1 MIESAKDTKDVKQIA
16 DAIINEVQKHVV
28 GFSDVTRSLIIATLV
43 GGHVLIEGLPGTAK
57 TLLATVFANSLGLS
71 VRRIQSTSDLMPS
84 DITGTRIYNPKTLE
98 FEFRPGPIFANVV
111 VVDEINRAPPKTQ
124 AALLE
129 CMQEKQVSV
138 DGMTTKLEEPFAVI
152 ATKNA
157 LEFEGTFPLPEAQL
171 DRFLFRL
178 IMAYPDEA
186 GEIEIIKRKSARE
199 MNIVPVISKNALLAA
214 GEIIHSQVK
223 AKDEILEYIADFVR
237 GTNQVPKVVLG
248 ASPRASV
255 ALLYAAKGYAAVT
268 EARKYVIPDDVK
280 AVAFDVLN
288 HRLML
293 AQDALFDSPEAR
305 EGLGIQFMRNILM
318 QAMDQVAV
326 PI

>member
-1 MIESAKDTKDVKQIA
+1 MIETAKDIKDVKQIS
-16 DAIINEVQKHVV
+16 DTIINEVQKHIV
-28 GFSDVTRSLIIATLV
+28 GYTDVTRSLIIGLLV

-57 TLLATVFANSLGLS
+57 TLLSIVFANSLGLS

-84 DITGTRIYNPKTLE
+84 DITGTRIYNPKSLE

-138 DGMTTKLEEPFAVI
+138 DGMTFPLEEPFMVI

-178 IMAYPDEA
+178 IMSYPDEA
-186 GEIEIIKRKSARE
+186 GEIEIIRRKVAKEVEIIPVIKKSA
-199 MNIVPVISKNALLAA
+199 ILAA
-214 GEIIHSQVK
+214 RDLIHSQVK
-223 AKDEILEYIADFVR
+223 VKPEVLEYIADLVR
-237 GTNQVPKVVLG
+237 NTNQIPKVALG

-255 ALLYAAKGYAAVT
+255 ALLYAAKAYATVT
-268 EARKYVIPDDVK
+268 EGRKYVIPDDVK
-280 AVAFDVLN
+280 AVTFDVLN
-288 HRLML
+288 HRLMIT
-293 AQDALFDSPEAR
+293 QDALFDSPEAR
-305 EGLGIQFMRNILM
+305 EGFGIQFLKNLLTQSI
-318 QAMDQVAV
+318 DQVAV

>member
-1 MIESAKDTKDVKQIA
+1 MIESLKTVA
-16 DAIINEVQKHVV
+16 DIKKLSEEILEETRERMV
-28 GFSDVTRSLIIATLV
+28 GLDDLTQSLTTALLV
-43 GGHVLIEGLPGTAK
+43 NGHVLLEGVPGTAK
-57 TLLATVFANSLGLS
+57 TSLATVFAESLGLS
-71 VRRIQSTSDLMPS
+71 MRRIQATPDMMPG
-84 DITGTRIYNPKTLE
+84 DITGTRIYNPKSLE

-138 DGMTTKLEEPFAVI
+138 DGMTFPLDEPFMVI

-178 IMAYPDEA
+178 MMSYPDEA
-186 GEIEIIKRKSARE
+186 GEIEIIRRKVAKEVEILPVIKKSA
-199 MNIVPVISKNALLAA
+199 ILDAKDL
-214 GEIIHSQVK
+214 IHSQIKVK
-223 AKDEILEYIADFVR
+223 LEVLEYIADLVR
-237 GTNQVPKVVLG
+237 NTNQIPKVALG

-255 ALLYAAKGYAAVT
+255 ALLYAAKAYAAVT
-268 EARKYVIPDDVK
+268 EGRKYVIPDDIK
-280 AVAFDVLN
+280 AATFDVLN
-288 HRLML
+288 HRLMIT
-293 AQDALFDSPEAR
+293 QDALFDSPEAR
-305 EGLGIQFMRNILM
+305 EGLGVQFLKNLLT
-318 QAMDQVAV
+318 QSMDQVAV

>member
-1 MIESAKDTKDVKQIA
+1 MIESAKDTKDVKQIT

-57 TLLATVFANSLGLS
+57 TLLSKVFANSLGLS

-84 DITGTRIYNPKTLE
+84 DITGTRIYNPKSLE
-98 FEFRPGPIFANVV
+98 FEFRPGPIFTNIV

-129 CMQEKQVSV
+129 CMQERQVSV
-138 DGMTTKLEEPFAVI
+138 DGVTTKLDEPFTVI

-178 IMAYPDEA
+178 IMDYPDEA
-186 GEIEIIKRKSARE
+186 GEIEIIKRKSAKE
-199 MNIVPVISKNALLAA
+199 MEIAPVISKDAVLAA
-214 GEIIHSQVK
+214 RQIIHSQVK

-255 ALLYAAKGYAAVT
+255 ALLYAAKGYAAAT
-268 EARKYVIPDDVK
+268 EGRKYVIPDDVK

-305 EGLGIQFMRNILM
+305 EGLGVQFMRNILM

>member
-1 MIESAKDTKDVKQIA
+1 MIESAKDSKDVKQIS
-16 DAIINEVQKHVV
+16 DAIINEVQRHIV
-28 GFSDVTRSLIIATLV
+28 GFSDTTRSLIIALLV

-57 TLLATVFANSLGLS
+57 TLLSTVFANSLGLS

-84 DITGTRIYNPKTLE
+84 DITGTRIYNPKTLD
-98 FEFRPGPIFANVV
+98 FEFKQGPIFSNVA
-111 VVDEINRAPPKTQ
+111 VVDEINRSPPKTQ

-129 CMQEKQVSV
+129 SMQEKQVSA
-138 DGMTTKLEEPFAVI
+138 DGVTFPLEEPFMVI

-157 LEFEGTFPLPEAQL
+157 MEFEGTFPLPEAQL

-186 GEIEIIKRKSARE
+186 GEIEILRRKTLKEGEMAPVVKRS
-199 MNIVPVISKNALLAA
+199 ALLAA
-214 GEIIHSQVK
+214 REIIHTQVK
-223 AKDEILEYIADFVR
+223 AKEEILEYIADVVR
-237 GTNQVPKVVLG
+237 NTNQIPKVVLG
-248 ASPRASV
+248 ASPRSAV

-268 EARKYVIPDDVK
+268 EGRKYVIPDDVK

-293 AQDALFDSPEAR
+293 TQDALFDSPEAR
-305 EGLGIQFMRNILM
+305 EGLGIQFLKNLLA
-318 QAMDQVAV
+318 QSLDQVAV

>member
-1 MIESAKDTKDVKQIA
+1 LIESAKDTRDVKQIA
-16 DAIINEVQKHVV
+16 DAINEEVQKHVV
-28 GFSDVTRSLIIATLV
+28 GFTDVTRSLTIAALV

-57 TLLATVFANSLGLS
+57 TLLSTVFANSLGLS

-84 DITGTRIYNPKTLE
+84 DITGTRIYNPKSME

-111 VVDEINRAPPKTQ
+111 LMDEINRAPPKTQ

-138 DGMTTKLEEPFAVI
+138 DGMTTKLDEPFAVI

-178 IMAYPDEA
+178 IMAYPDES
-186 GEIEIIKRKSARE
+186 GEIEIIKRKSAKE
-199 MNIVPVISKNALLAA
+199 MDIKPAVSKEALLAA
-214 GEIIHSQVK
+214 RDVIHSQVK

-268 EARKYVIPDDVK
+268 EGRKYVIPDDVK

-288 HRLML
+288 HRITL
-293 AQDALFDSPEAR
+293 AQDVLFDSPEAR
-305 EGLGIQFMRNILM
+305 EGLGIQFMKNILM

>member
-1 MIESAKDTKDVKQIA
+1 MIESAKDIKDVKQIS
-16 DAIINEVQKHVV
+16 DTIINEVQKHIV
-28 GFSDVTRSLIIATLV
+28 GYTEVTRSLIIGLLV

-57 TLLATVFANSLGLS
+57 TLLSTVFANSLGLS

-84 DITGTRIYNPKTLE
+84 DITGTRIYNPKSLE

-138 DGMTTKLEEPFAVI
+138 DGMTFPLEEPFMVI

-178 IMAYPDEA
+178 IMSYPDEA
-186 GEIEIIKRKSARE
+186 GEIEIIRRKVAKEVEITPVIKKSA
-199 MNIVPVISKNALLAA
+199 ILAA
-214 GEIIHSQVK
+214 RDLIHSQVK
-223 AKDEILEYIADFVR
+223 VKPEVLEYIADLVR
-237 GTNQVPKVVLG
+237 NTNQIPKVVLG

-255 ALLYAAKGYAAVT
+255 ALLYAAKAYAVVT
-268 EARKYVIPDDVK
+268 EGRKYVIPDDVK
-280 AVAFDVLN
+280 AVTFDVLN
-288 HRLML
+288 HRLMIT
-293 AQDALFDSPEAR
+293 QDALFDSPEAR
-305 EGLGIQFMRNILM
+305 EGFGIQFLKNLLTQSI
-318 QAMDQVAV
+318 DQVAV

>member
-1 MIESAKDTKDVKQIA
+1 MIETAKDIKDVKQIS
-16 DAIINEVQKHVV
+16 DTIINEVQKHIV
-28 GFSDVTRSLIIATLV
+28 GYTDVTRSLIIGLLV

-57 TLLATVFANSLGLS
+57 TLLSIVFANSLGLS

-84 DITGTRIYNPKTLE
+84 DITGTRIYNPKSLE

-129 CMQEKQVSV
+129 CMQEKQVTV
-138 DGMTTKLEEPFAVI
+138 DGVTFPLEEPFMVI

-178 IMAYPDEA
+178 IMSYPDEA
-186 GEIEIIKRKSARE
+186 GEIEIIRRKVAKEVEIIPVIKKSA
-199 MNIVPVISKNALLAA
+199 ILAA
-214 GEIIHSQVK
+214 RDLIHSQVK
-223 AKDEILEYIADFVR
+223 VKPEVLEYIADLVR
-237 GTNQVPKVVLG
+237 NTNQIPKVALG

-255 ALLYAAKGYAAVT
+255 ALLYAAKAYATVT
-268 EARKYVIPDDVK
+268 EGRKYVIPDDVK
-280 AVAFDVLN
+280 AVTFDVLN
-288 HRLML
+288 HRLMIT
-293 AQDALFDSPEAR
+293 QDALFDSPEAR
-305 EGLGIQFMRNILM
+305 EGLGIQFLKNLLTQSI
-318 QAMDQVAV
+318 DQVAV

>member
-1 MIESAKDTKDVKQIA
+1 MIETAKDIKDVKQIS
-16 DAIINEVQKHVV
+16 DTIINEVQKHIV
-28 GFSDVTRSLIIATLV
+28 GYTDATRSLIIGLLV

-57 TLLATVFANSLGLS
+57 TLLSTVFANSLGLS

-84 DITGTRIYNPKTLE
+84 DITGTRIYNPKSLE

-138 DGMTTKLEEPFAVI
+138 DGMTFPLEEPFMVI

-178 IMAYPDEA
+178 IMSYPDEA
-186 GEIEIIKRKSARE
+186 GEIEIIRRKVAKEVEIIPVIKKSA
-199 MNIVPVISKNALLAA
+199 ILAA
-214 GEIIHSQVK
+214 RDLIHSQVK
-223 AKDEILEYIADFVR
+223 VKPEVLEYIADLVR
-237 GTNQVPKVVLG
+237 NTNQIPKVALG

-255 ALLYAAKGYAAVT
+255 ALLYAAKAYATVT
-268 EARKYVIPDDVK
+268 EGRKYVIPDDVK
-280 AVAFDVLN
+280 AVTFDVLN
-288 HRLML
+288 HRLMIT
-293 AQDALFDSPEAR
+293 QDALFDSPEAR
-305 EGLGIQFMRNILM
+305 EGFGIQFLKNLLT
-318 QAMDQVAV
+318 QSMDQVAV

>member
-1 MIESAKDTKDVKQIA
+1 MIESAKDVKDVKQIS
-16 DAIINEVQKHVV
+16 DTIINEVQKNIV
-28 GFSDVTRSLIIATLV
+28 GYTDVTRSLIIGLLV

-57 TLLATVFANSLGLS
+57 TLLSTVFANSLGLS

-84 DITGTRIYNPKTLE
+84 DITGTRIYNPKSLE

-111 VVDEINRAPPKTQ
+111 LMDEINRAPPKTQ

-138 DGMTTKLEEPFAVI
+138 DGMTFPLEEPFMVI

-178 IMAYPDEA
+178 IMSYPDEA
-186 GEIEIIKRKSARE
+186 GEIEIIRRKVAKEIEIMPVIKKSA
-199 MNIVPVISKNALLAA
+199 ILAA
-214 GEIIHSQVK
+214 RDLIHSQVK
-223 AKDEILEYIADFVR
+223 VKPEVLEYIADLVR
-237 GTNQVPKVVLG
+237 NTNQIPKVVLG

-255 ALLYAAKGYAAVT
+255 ALLYAAKAYAVVT
-268 EARKYVIPDDVK
+268 EGRKYVIPDDVK
-280 AVAFDVLN
+280 AVTFDVLN
-288 HRLML
+288 HRLMIT
-293 AQDALFDSPEAR
+293 QDALFDSPEAR
-305 EGLGIQFMRNILM
+305 EGLGIQFLKNLLTQSI
-318 QAMDQVAV
+318 DQVAI